1 MTNISIHAPHAGC
14 DARKHQETICI
25 YNFNPRTPCGVR
37 HNLPR
42 QRYCNLL
49 ISIHAPHAGCD
60 ILKLPLRLV
69 RKISIHAPH
78 AGCDKTPSIMHFGK
92 YLFQSTHPMRGATER
107 SERKAHKMLISI
119 HAPHAGCDQLHN
131 CRSCCCTQFQSTH
144 PMRGATN
151 IPISCICIIS
161 YFNPRTPCGVRRRT
175 NWQHY
180 RMTDFNPRTPCGV
193 RLLGSPRTST
203 SRTNFNPRTPCGVR
217 PNVSQDLIVTLAIS
231 IHAPHAG
238 CDLHRR
244 PGTPALS
251 AISIHAPHAGCDTG
265 RRTPPKIQSI
275 SIHAPHAGCDTI
287 CFSCYCNQEDFNPR
301 TPCGVRLYITLSA
314 SLICYFNPR
323 TPCGVRPY

>member
-1 MTNISIHAPHAGC
+1 MRGATQKESEEQKMTNISIHAPHAGC

-119 HAPHAGCDQLHN
+119 HAPHAGCDQLHK
-131 CRSCCCTQFQSTH
+131 CRSCCWTQCQSTH
-144 PMRGATN
+144 PMRGATLHVV
-151 IPISCICIIS
+151 PRAVRPA
-161 YFNPRTPCGVRRRT
+161 YFNPRTPCGVR
-175 NWQHY
+175 QLDY
-180 RMTDFNPRTPCGV
+180 AV
-193 RLLGSPRTST
+193 
-203 SRTNFNPRTPCGVR
+203 
-217 PNVSQDLIVTLAIS
+217 
-231 IHAPHAG
+231 
-238 CDLHRR
+238 
-244 PGTPALS
+244 
-251 AISIHAPHAGCDTG
+251 
-265 RRTPPKIQSI
+265 
-275 SIHAPHAGCDTI
+275 
-287 CFSCYCNQEDFNPR
+287 
-301 TPCGVRLYITLSA
+301 
-314 SLICYFNPR
+314 
-323 TPCGVRPY
+323 